1 MAKPER
7 KTENIQSLLKRILAL
22 EARAAKAEEKHDVL
36 YARVFRTKGQTL
48 NKEHAHTG
56 EKAQAPEDDRTHIT
70 DADKLQCVI
79 NAVRILPPNYMV
91 DGRHTGVNV
100 SAICGFPV
108 TEEMLD
114 MVYDKA
120 EEG

>member
-1 MAKPER
+1 MANNR

-22 EARAAKAEEKHDVL
+22 EARAEEAEEKHDLL
-36 YARVFRTKGQTL
+36 YARVFRTKGQSL
-48 NKEHAHTG
+48 NKAHGHTA
-56 EKAQAPEDDRTHIT
+56 ETAPVIEEDRTHID

-91 DGRHTGVNV
+91 DGRHTCVNV

-114 MVYDKA
+114 MAYDKV
-120 EEG
+120 EEA